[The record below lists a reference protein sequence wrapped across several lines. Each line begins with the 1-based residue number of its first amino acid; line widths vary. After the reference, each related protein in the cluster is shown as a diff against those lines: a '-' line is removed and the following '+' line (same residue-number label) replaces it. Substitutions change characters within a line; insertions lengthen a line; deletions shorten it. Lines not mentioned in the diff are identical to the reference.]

1 MPRPKDNRER
11 RKFLVNLRLVVGVDD
26 DLIQLLSI
34 SHNRAALV
42 KSALRGAY
50 VGVLSLTHDDDAPT
64 DADLNA
70 LDTLMF

>member
-1 MPRPKDNRER
+1 MPRPKDTREK

-26 DLIQLLSI
+26 DLIELLELSP
-34 SHNRAALV
+34 NRAALV

-50 VGVLSLTHDDDAPT
+50 VGVLRLTNDDDAPT
-64 DADLNA
+64 ADDLAA